1 MTITASVAA
10 TLLTVLPPVTPPV
23 AGDCFSGSYERDEN
37 GIIQALMPE
46 TGAWMTD
53 EERARSIG
61 VTGIANQQYT
71 ILHDNFGSKAAE
83 STNYGWVGGDGY
95 TTSKIRSMNG
105 YSTIHSEY
113 DKDYVVSR
121 HYTTLIGDDR
131 QTEPETDY
139 IPGNAGL
146 AALAA

>member
-1 MTITASVAA
+1 MTTTALIVAGK
-10 TLLTVLPPVTPPV
+10 LTVLPPVTPPV
-23 AGDCFSGSYERDEN
+23 ANDNFGGSYERDEN
-37 GIIQALMPE
+37 GIIQALVPE

-61 VTGIANQQYT
+61 VTAIANQQYT

-121 HYTTLIGDDR
+121 HYTTLIGDDGKDLP
-131 QTEPETDY
+131 QTDY
-139 IPGNAGL
+139 VPGNAGL